1 MGWLEALDTFI
12 QDRASH
18 TLGVQDMPDIAMS
31 ENEVKGILLD
41 LADRLMGAMD
51 SWNDVVSIGIRSGG
65 LLVARNVV
73 KLIEEKT
80 GKQIPLGALDIALY
94 RDDVS
99 KRLFSP
105 EVRRTDVPF
114 SVDDK
119 KVILVDDVLNTG
131 RSVRAAIDHIMD
143 LGRPKR
149 IYLMVLFDRGGMEL
163 PIQADFV
170 GKLVNIQQEKIIKLE
185 AGLDEITIKDVIVS
199 GARK

>member
-1 MGWLEALDTFI
+1 MSE
-12 QDRASH
+12 
-18 TLGVQDMPDIAMS
+18 IAMS
-31 ENEVKGILLD
+31 EKEIRDILYN
-41 LADRLMGAMD
+41 LAGRLMDAID

-65 LLVARNVV
+65 LLVAKNMV
-73 KLIEEKT
+73 KLIGEKT
-80 GKQIPLGALDIALY
+80 GKHIPLGALDIALY

-149 IYLMVLFDRGGMEL
+149 IYLMVLFDRGGREL

-170 GKLVNIQQEKIIKLE
+170 GKVVRVQQEKIIKLE
-185 AGLDEITIKDVIVS
+185 AGPDEVTIKDVIVS
-199 GARK
+199 GVRK